1 MIYLKMLAL
10 AVVLSACNPMFG
22 VTSFIHSLATGNTVG
37 IVTGGAGLAIEK
49 KTGKTPLEHI
59 MEETKEKPKPIPKDD
74 KLEWSFEKLS
84 TVMNQDN

>member
-59 MEETKEKPKPIPKDD
+59 MEKTKEKPKPIPKDD